1 LMDVLLESQIRDR
14 AFFEDENG
22 LLEIRRRLLEQ
33 GFEASDVLKDEEHNL
48 YELEI
53 WKNGDSVKKL
63 LNWELI
69 SSAGFRG
76 LRAVYSQI
84 NGFEKPP
91 YIVDRGTEIRVESED
106 ELVSLIEEIGME
118 GISVQ
123 RYKGLGEMNP
133 DQLWQTTMNP
143 DSRVLLRVR
152 IEDAVE
158 ADDIFNILMGD
169 QVDPRRRFIEEN
181 ALNVGQL
188 DI

>member
-1 LMDVLLESQIRDR
+1 VDVLLESQIRNR
-14 AFFEDENG
+14 KFFENEKG

-33 GFEASDVLKDEEHNL
+33 EFEASEVLKDEEHNL

-53 WKNGDSVKKL
+53 WGNGDSMKKL
-63 LNWELI
+63 VNWELI
-69 SSAGFRG
+69 SSAAFSG
-76 LRAVYSQI
+76 LRAAYREI

-91 YIVDRGTEIRVESED
+91 YIVDKGAKIRVENED
-106 ELVSLIEEIGME
+106 QLVSVIEEIGKE

-133 DQLWQTTMNP
+133 DQLWKTTMNP
-143 DSRVLLRVR
+143 DTRVFLRVR

-158 ADDIFNILMGD
+158 ADDIFTVLMGD